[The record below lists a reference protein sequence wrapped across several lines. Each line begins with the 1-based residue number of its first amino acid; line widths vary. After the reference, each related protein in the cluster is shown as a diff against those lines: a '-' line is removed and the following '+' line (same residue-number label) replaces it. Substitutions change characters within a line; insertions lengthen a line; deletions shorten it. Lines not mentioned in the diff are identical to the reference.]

1 MKLFI
6 VDDSALINARVAQVA
21 LTIAGVV
28 VTGSASSVDSALEGI
43 AQTSPDALV
52 LDVHLGDG
60 SGLTVLAQSKQARPE
75 IKSVV
80 LTNESSEPYRRAAFD
95 AGADHFLDKSTEFS
109 QLSRILFDWSA
120 TGFANGRVGY
130 TF

>member
-6 VDDSALINARVAQVA
+6 VDDSTLINARIAQVA
-21 LTIAGVV
+21 LTIAGIV
-28 VTGSASSVDSALEGI
+28 VTGSAATVDSAIKGI
-43 AQTSPDALV
+43 EETSPDALV
-52 LDVHLGDG
+52 LDVHLADG
-60 SGLTVLAQSKQARPE
+60 SGLTVLVQSKQVRPG

-80 LTNESSEPYRRAAFD
+80 LTNDCSEAYRRAAFD

-120 TGFANGRVGY
+120 AHFGTKPLAF
-130 TF
+130 T

>member
-6 VDDSALINARVAQVA
+6 VDDSALINARIAQVA
-21 LTIAGVV
+21 LAIAGIV
-28 VTGSASSVDSALEGI
+28 VTGSAATVESAIKGI
-43 AQTSPDALV
+43 EETGPDALV

-60 SGLTVLAQSKQARPE
+60 SGLAILAQSKQARPD

-80 LTNESSEPYRRAAFD
+80 LTNDSSEPYRRAAFD

-109 QLSRILFDWSA
+109 QLSRILLDWSA
-120 TGFANGRVGY
+120 AHFSSDRPAFT
-130 TF
+130 

>member
-6 VDDSALINARVAQVA
+6 VDDSALINARIAQVA
-21 LTIAGVV
+21 LTITGVV
-28 VTGSASSVDSALEGI
+28 VTGSASTVDSALEGI
-43 AQTSPDALV
+43 EQTSPDALV
-52 LDVHLGDG
+52 LDVHLGGG
-60 SGLTVLAQSKQARPE
+60 SGLKVLAQSKQVRPG

-80 LTNESSEPYRRAAFD
+80 MTNDSSEAYRRAAFD

-120 TGFANGRVGY
+120 NGFANDRIAF
-130 TF
+130 T

>member
-6 VDDSALINARVAQVA
+6 VDDSALINARIAQVA
-21 LTIAGVV
+21 VTIAGVV
-28 VTGSASSVDSALEGI
+28 VAGSASTVNGAIEGI
-43 AQTSPDALV
+43 EQTSPDALV
-52 LDVHLGDG
+52 LDVHLVDG
-60 SGLTVLAQSKQARPE
+60 SGFTVLAQSKQVRPD

-80 LTNESSEPYRRAAFD
+80 LTNDSSETYRRAAFD

-120 TGFANGRVGY
+120 THFGTNRLAF
-130 TF
+130 T

>member
-1 MKLFI
+1 MKIFI
-6 VDDSALINARVAQVA
+6 VDDSALINARIAQVA

-28 VTGSASSVDSALEGI
+28 VSGSAATVDSALKGI
-43 AQTSPDALV
+43 EQTSPDGLV

-60 SGLTVLAQSKQARPE
+60 SGLTVLAQSKQARPA

-80 LTNESSEPYRRAAFD
+80 LTNDSLEAYRRAAFA

-109 QLSRILFDWSA
+109 QLSRILSDWSA
-120 TGFANGRVGY
+120 PYFGTNRVAL
-130 TF
+130 T